1 MRYMVLVLI
10 MVWFGGCARYVE
22 TKVSVF
28 HELKSPV
35 QSATYVL
42 LPTSE
47 QANNL
52 EFQTYAKLVKAE
64 LEQYGLRESSRS
76 DARYGVYL
84 SYGIDG
90 GREILSSMPV
100 YGHTGVSGI
109 YTSGKTNA
117 QGVYTGVTY
126 VTPRYDIIGSETR
139 SDTVYGS
146 FLYVDIVDLSAAST
160 QHKVYEGKV
169 LGKSETPFLGTVMPI
184 MVRSVFHEFPGTSGM
199 TRTVRMPLNQE
210 K

>member
-10 MVWFGGCARYVE
+10 MVVFGGCAKYVE
-22 TKVSVF
+22 TNVSVF

-35 QSATYVL
+35 QTATYAL

-52 EFQTYAKLVKAE
+52 EFQTYAKLIKAQ
-64 LEQYGLRESSRS
+64 LERYGLKEASRS

-90 GREILSSMPV
+90 GREVLSSMPV
-100 YGHTGVSGI
+100 YGHTGISGI

-117 QGVYTGVTY
+117 QGVYTGVTF
-126 VTPRYDIIGSETR
+126 VTPRYDVVGSETR
-139 SDTVYGS
+139 SDMVYGS
-146 FLYVDIVDLSAAST
+146 FLYVDIVDLSVVPS
-160 QHKVYEGKV
+160 QRKVYEGKV
-169 LGKSETPFLGTVMPI
+169 SGKSETPFLGAVMPI
-184 MVRSVFHEFPGTSGM
+184 MVQSVFEEFPGTSGM
-199 TRTVRMPLNQE
+199 TRTARKPLNKE